1 MPAVHH
7 RTVEVEGLEI
17 FYREAG
23 PEDAPVVL
31 LPHGY
36 PCSSFQFRNLL
47 PALADAWRLIA
58 PDAPGFGYSATPE
71 PSRFSYTFDG
81 YARFLERFVETLGL
95 RRYALYLHDY
105 GSQFGFRLALRAPE
119 RVAALVIQNGDIY
132 VDQFGPKYRMLKES
146 WANPTPEHRAKL
158 MAAVSEE
165 GFRDEFI
172 GEIPE
177 CLVDRVS
184 PDLWTLSWSLVE
196 RFGRKENLVHLL
208 EDQRTTLAWMSRY
221 QAYLRE
227 HQPPTLILWGPHD
240 GYMPEG
246 AGRAYLRDVPNAEL
260 HVLDAGHWA
269 LETHLDEI
277 ASHMRGFLQRV
288 HSVHRESSA
297 YLL

>member
-146 WANPTPEHRAKL
+146 WANPTPERRAKL
-158 MAAVSEE
+158 MAAVSED

-246 AGRAYLRDVPNAEL
+246 AGRAYLRDVPDAEL

-277 ASHMRGFLQRV
+277 VSHMRGFLQRV
-288 HSVHRESSA
+288 HSVHMESSA
-297 YLL
+297 SLL

>member
-58 PDAPGFGYSATPE
+58 PDAPGFGYSTTPD

-146 WANPTPEHRAKL
+146 WANPTPERRAKL
-158 MAAVSEE
+158 MAAVSED

-246 AGRAYLRDVPNAEL
+246 AGRAYLRDVPDAEL

-288 HSVHRESSA
+288 HSVHMESSA
-297 YLL
+297 SLL

>member
-47 PALADAWRLIA
+47 PALSDSWRLIA
-58 PDAPGFGYSATPE
+58 PDAPGFGYSATPD

-81 YARFLERFVETLGL
+81 YARFLEQFVETLGL

-119 RVAALVIQNGDIY
+119 RVAALIIQNGDIY
-132 VDQFGPKYRMLKES
+132 VDQFGPKYQMLKES
-146 WANPTPEHRAKL
+146 WANPTRETRAKL

-172 GEIPE
+172 GEIPKD
-177 CLVDRVS
+177 LVDRVS

-196 RFGRKENLVHLL
+196 RFGRKEHLVHLL
-208 EDQRTTLAWMSRY
+208 EDQRTTLAWMPRY

-227 HQPPTLILWGPHD
+227 YQPPTLILWGPHD

-246 AGRAYLRDVPNAEL
+246 AGRAYLRDVPDAEL

-269 LETHLDEI
+269 LETHLEEI
-277 ASHMRGFLQRV
+277 ASHMRGFLYRFHAAQA
-288 HSVHRESSA
+288 ESSA